1 MTSEMTRRNETRWK
15 STTKA
20 RAQSKS
26 KGTGEGK
33 DNGEGNGKEKA
44 KAKAK
49 RAKSDQQ
56 DKEFFVCGKKARFA
70 RECWSRANQDRTVNE
85 VEGATVDSDAATEFV
100 FTIENI
106 VIVKDVGL
114 SSSGFE
120 VHEDGLVM
128 IDSGASVHVCP
139 T

>member
-1 MTSEMTRRNETRWK
+1 M
-15 STTKA
+15 KA
-20 RAQSKS
+20 
-26 KGTGEGK
+26 TG
-33 DNGEGNGKEKA
+33 KA
-44 KAKAK
+44 KAVAKAK

-85 VEGATVDSDAATEFV
+85 VEGATVDSDAAAEFV

-106 VIVKDVGL
+106 VKKVEPKWFAKFTKTV
-114 SSSGFE
+114 
-120 VHEDGLVM
+120 LVM

-139 T
+139 KWFGETPKITEKREIW